1 MSSKTPKKITV
12 RSNGAAKRN
21 SVSGRVVSKRSDS
34 KAAALTERAWKK
46 TYENRNKTKTAA

>member
-1 MSSKTPKKITV
+1 MSSKTPKKVTA

-21 SVSGRVVSKRSDS
+21 SVSGRFISKRSDS

-46 TYENRNKTKTAA
+46 TYENRSKSKARA